1 VAVVAGTISCIELI
15 RGARVAEKLTG
26 LQKFAVGLAALVGA
40 LIVVMIV
47 AFGGKEDKRT
57 DRARDAE
64 MTEIKLQRLARE
76 FVTANLKDPDSAKF
90 RNQKGVCGE
99 VNAKNSFGGYA
110 GFVRFIAGGKDL
122 VIMENNPA
130 LAPGAFKESWDRFCK

>member
-1 VAVVAGTISCIELI
+1 MAQ
-15 RGARVAEKLTG
+15 KYTG
-26 LQKFAVGLAALVGA
+26 FQKFAFGFAVVCAVAAIGKLSSSDKASESGA
-40 LIVVMIV
+40 SNPH
-47 AFGGKEDKRT
+47 
-57 DRARDAE
+57 RDAE

-76 FVTANLKDPDSAKF
+76 LVTANLKDPDSAKF